1 MDTLSFPIRFV
12 NGSVEKIEEGTDSY
26 YGQLLALTIHIKP
39 GELPLTPYYGVE
51 DPAFNDEIKVS
62 LASQASYFIPEIDI
76 DEVQIVEED
85 SGRSNLK
92 VSFRVR

>member
-12 NGSVEKIEEGTDSY
+12 NGSVEKIQEGTDFY
-26 YGQLLALTIHIKP
+26 YGQLLALTTQIRP

-51 DPAFNDEIKVS
+51 DPVFDDESKTLI
-62 LASQASYFIPEIDI
+62 AARASYFIPEIDI
-76 DEVQIVEED
+76 DNVQIIEQNVGK
-85 SGRSNLK
+85 SVLK